1 MKIEKIKINGEYI
14 RLDSLL
20 KLAGLVGTGG
30 QAKMVVLDG
39 LVKFNGEECLMRT
52 KKIRAGDTVEFDG
65 VTILVE

>member
-1 MKIEKIKINGEYI
+1 MEKKIKIKEEYI

-39 LVKFNGEECLMRT
+39 LVSLNGEVCLMRT
-52 KKIRAGDTVEFDG
+52 KKIRTGDIVEFDG
-65 VTILVE
+65 NILSVE